1 MCADRRVDLVEE
13 GYDVAIRAGQLGDS
27 TLIARRVGSIR
38 SLLVA
43 APGYLEQRGTPAS
56 PAALEAHDCIAFGD
70 AQGVRWT
77 LQRGSRSVE
86 VSVRAR
92 LVVNDFDMLREAA
105 GVGLGITSMPDYL
118 CIEDLRAGRLR
129 PVLEDWRPP
138 AIPVHAVYPSVRHLS
153 AKMTAFLDLVRDR
166 LRLSSDE
173 PQS

>member
-1 MCADRRVDLVEE
+1 VTTPLTFSFLGPIVAEYLKLHSGVHVEVMCADRRVDLVEE

-92 LVVNDFDMLREAA
+92 LVVNDFDML
-105 GVGLGITSMPDYL
+105 
-118 CIEDLRAGRLR
+118 
-129 PVLEDWRPP
+129 